1 MYRER
6 YRPSYIERVD
16 IFMKAAKK
24 NAASKKTKE
33 IRCPCLHCKNQKIWI
48 DPSIIEQHLVMHG
61 FVAGYTN
68 WSHHGEIPSKQVP
81 NRAIVQDEVFNW
93 DEDLMV
99 VAEEGEEEVEPVNVD
114 DDVGGDDGQH
124 SIVDDVDDG
133 NVCVDDGNFD
143 LEEMLR
149 HAKPEVVVGSARGL
163 ENFESLQKAT
173 KVLLYDE
180 ANGCMKD
187 FTLLRTVLELM
198 RLKAR
203 NGWSDS
209 SFNDLLV
216 LLKKLF
222 SQPNSQPTSTYE
234 AKKLIC
240 PLSLGV
246 RKIHACVNHYVLFR
260 KE

>member
-1 MYRER
+1 
-6 YRPSYIERVD
+6 
-16 IFMKAAKK
+16 
-24 NAASKKTKE
+24 
-33 IRCPCLHCKNQKIWI
+33 
-48 DPSIIEQHLVMHG
+48 
-61 FVAGYTN
+61 
-68 WSHHGEIPSKQVP
+68 
-81 NRAIVQDEVFNW
+81 
-93 DEDLMV
+93 
-99 VAEEGEEEVEPVNVD
+99 
-114 DDVGGDDGQH
+114 
-124 SIVDDVDDG
+124 
-133 NVCVDDGNFD
+133 
-143 LEEMLR
+143 
-149 HAKPEVVVGSARGL
+149 L